1 MANCASPASIMR
13 NTTRYDRTNDFF
25 GPRLPPERN
34 PERIVGRVLAIGAV
48 VLIVLLATGV
58 IR

>member
-1 MANCASPASIMR
+1 MS
-13 NTTRYDRTNDFF
+13 RYDRTNDFF
-25 GPRLPPERN
+25 GPRMPPERD

-48 VLIVLLATGV
+48 VLIVLMVTGV

>member
-1 MANCASPASIMR
+1 MSRDPLLPIAR
-13 NTTRYDRTNDFF
+13 
-25 GPRLPPERN
+25 RLSDLHPYARLHVEAERD

-48 VLIVLLATGV
+48 VLIVLMAAGV

>member
-1 MANCASPASIMR
+1 MR
-13 NTTRYDRTNDFF
+13 NANHYDRTNDFF
-25 GPRLPPERN
+25 APRLLPERR

-48 VLIVLLATGV
+48 VLIVLMAAGV

>member
-1 MANCASPASIMR
+1 MS
-13 NTTRYDRTNDFF
+13 RYDRTNDFF

-34 PERIVGRVLAIGAV
+34 PERLVGRVLAIGALVLV
-48 VLIVLLATGV
+48 VLLVTGV

>member
-1 MANCASPASIMR
+1 MR